1 MASRPIL
8 VLRTRTTYLVRK
20 TVQTILYI
28 LTCGHMGS
36 QPGSES
42 RRITDRFGNTYSFD
56 PKTTNDQVSDRYY
69 IKRTNTK
76 TYHISKPVCPPYT
89 EC

>member
-1 MASRPIL
+1 MASRLIL

-36 QPGSES
+36 QPEPES
-42 RRITDRFGNTYSFD
+42 RKITDRFGNTYSFD
-56 PKTTNDQVSDRYY
+56 PKTTDDQISDRYY
-69 IKRTNTK
+69 IRQTDAKS
-76 TYHISKPVCPPYT
+76 YYISQPV
-89 EC
+89 